1 VAMSPR
7 IVPTVIRIPRIHG
20 RPPMTLGSC
29 VIRFSAFISWRLVSL
44 VRARKRSIFGP
55 CFHLTSV
62 IIEASPLQKA
72 HEATRASRPAP
83 CPADT
88 PWDRSHSIHIKP
100 RRADIPVRR
109 LPQAERLTLP
119 PGSADTLSASSPQQN
134 GPPSSP
140 PASAPRRALLRAP
153 PPSLPPVAGLPLPP
167 PTAQGTELRTTRN
180 PLFDWL
186 TVGG

>member
-29 VIRFSAFISWRLVSL
+29 VIRFIAFISWRLVSL

-62 IIEASPLQKA
+62 IIEASPLREA

-100 RRADIPVRR
+100 RRADIPVPR
-109 LPQAERLTLP
+109 LPQAERLPLP
-119 PGSADTLSASSPQQN
+119 IGSADTLSASFPQT
-134 GPPSSP
+134 GPPALLPPRPSSAGGSSGS
-140 PASAPRRALLRAP
+140 ASLASPRRRATT
-153 PPSLPPVAGLPLPP
+153 PSAYSS
-167 PTAQGTELRTTRN
+167 RN
-180 PLFDWL
+180 
-186 TVGG
+186 